1 MVADQIRKVII
12 ANKQLK
18 AAGAETVNVVKQI
31 GKSLLSFNAIM
42 MLVVTLLTFFGEDI
56 LKWAKNLIT
65 GNKVIISMET
75 PFGYLQQVVDREC
88 LREGVEEGEIEID
101 GKHFIVEFCNEDEVD
116 KKVGKPISELNSID
130 IMKIVFGDTMS
141 EADKEDY

>member
-1 MVADQIRKVII
+1 MKANLNGKTIVIDGVEYRLVAVE
-12 ANKQLK
+12 N
-18 AAGAETVNVVKQI
+18 
-31 GKSLLSFNAIM
+31 
-42 MLVVTLLTFFGEDI
+42 ED
-56 LKWAKNLIT
+56 T
-65 GNKVIISMET
+65 RNKVIISMET

-116 KKVGKPISELNSID
+116 KKVGKPISKLNSID

>member
-1 MVADQIRKVII
+1 MKANLNGKTIVIDGVEYRLVAVE
-12 ANKQLK
+12 N
-18 AAGAETVNVVKQI
+18 
-31 GKSLLSFNAIM
+31 
-42 MLVVTLLTFFGEDI
+42 ED
-56 LKWAKNLIT
+56 T
-65 GNKVIISMET
+65 RNKVIISMET

-88 LREGVEEGEIEID
+88 LREGVEEGECEID
-101 GKHFIVEFCNEDEVD
+101 GKHIIVEFCNEDEVD

>member
-1 MVADQIRKVII
+1 MKANLNGKTIVIDGVEYRLVAVE
-12 ANKQLK
+12 N
-18 AAGAETVNVVKQI
+18 
-31 GKSLLSFNAIM
+31 
-42 MLVVTLLTFFGEDI
+42 ED
-56 LKWAKNLIT
+56 T
-65 GNKVIISMET
+65 RNKVIISMET
-75 PFGYLQQVVDREC
+75 PFGYLQQVVGREC